1 MIVLLQNIRSTYN
14 VGSIFRTSDGVGIKK
29 IYLCGIT
36 PDPID
41 KFGRPQK
48 EIQKVSLGAC
58 DFVPWEHTK
67 SISHFINKLKK
78 ENYKIIAIEQSPDS
92 TPYNKIKISP
102 KSKIALIL
110 GTETTGLPKNI
121 LRKSDIIAEIPMYGE
136 KESLNVSVAFGI
148 VVYSLIGQKE

>member
-1 MIVLLQNIRSTYN
+1 MVILLQNIRSTYN
-14 VGSIFRTSDGVGIKK
+14 VGSIFRTSDAVGIEK

-58 DFVPWEHTK
+58 DFVPWKHIK

-78 ENYKIIAIEQSPDS
+78 ENYKIIALEQSPHS
-92 TPYNKIKISP
+92 ISYNKIKMPS
-102 KSKIALIL
+102 KSKTALIL
-110 GTETTGLPKNI
+110 GTEVDGLPKNI
-121 LRKSDIIAEIPMYGE
+121 LEKSDIIAEIPMHGK

-148 VVYSLIGQKE
+148 IAYSLIGQKE

>member
-1 MIVLLQNIRSTYN
+1 MVILLQNIRSAYN
-14 VGSIFRTSDGVGIKK
+14 VGSIFRTSDAVGIEK

-58 DFVPWEHTK
+58 DFVPWKHIK
-67 SISHFINKLKK
+67 SISLFINKLKK
-78 ENYKIIAIEQSPDS
+78 ENYKIIALEQSSKS
-92 TPYNKIKISP
+92 TPYNRIKLP
-102 KSKIALIL
+102 LKSKTALIL
-110 GTETTGLPKNI
+110 GTEVTGLPKNI
-121 LRKSDIIAEIPMYGE
+121 LEKSDIIAEIPMHGK

-148 VVYSLIGQKE
+148 IAYSLIGQKE